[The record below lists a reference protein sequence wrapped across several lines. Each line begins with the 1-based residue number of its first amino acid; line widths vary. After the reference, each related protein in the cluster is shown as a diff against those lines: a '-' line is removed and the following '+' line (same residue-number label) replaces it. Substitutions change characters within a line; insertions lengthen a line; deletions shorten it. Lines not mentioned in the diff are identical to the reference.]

1 MNLIRASLVAQL
13 VKNPPAMPETKVQS
27 LGQENPLEKATATH
41 SSILTWRIPC
51 HKESDLTEQLSLSLC
66 MNPIQYKNINK
77 NKAFSVQED
86 NLILKYVSVGIKL
99 DK

>member
-13 VKNPPAMPETKVQS
+13 VKNPPAMQETKVQS
-27 LGQENPLEKATATH
+27 LGQENPLEKATA